1 MVLFYWA
8 ISKGSMA
15 NMTIIEKIGALVFLT
30 IIVIVY
36 LLEACIGLV
45 YAINKLRGKLKVNPF
60 VSKSALLIHLLA
72 TIGII
77 CFLYGYF
84 VEPYW
89 IEVRTIEIKT
99 EKLREAGF
107 KLVHISD
114 MHCDRKM
121 RNEKRVV
128 ELVNAINPDVIVFT
142 GDTINTPVAL
152 TTFKDTMKSLKAVIG
167 KYAVLGNYDVWYWSD
182 LDLFSDTGFKV
193 LEQDVITIRKNNEVI
208 QVSGLSVGNSKL
220 YPQVLKSLSFDRFNL
235 LLYHYPG
242 LIEGLKDFNIDLY
255 LAGHTHGGQVAMPLY
270 GALVTLSKHGKK
282 YESGKY
288 IVGDTVLY
296 VNRGIGMEGG
306 FAPRVRFWARPEIT
320 VFNIVPEGSI

>member
-1 MVLFYWA
+1 
-8 ISKGSMA
+8 
-15 NMTIIEKIGALVFLT
+15 MTIIEKIGAMVFLA

-36 LLEACIGLV
+36 LLEVRFSLV

-72 TIGII
+72 TIGIV

-89 IEVRTIEIKT
+89 IEVKTIEIKT
-99 EKLREAGF
+99 EKLREASF

-114 MHCDRKM
+114 MHCDKKV

-142 GDTINTPVAL
+142 GDTINTSVAL
-152 TTFKDTMKSLKAVIG
+152 ATFKDTMKSLKAIIG
-167 KYAVLGNYDVWYWSD
+167 KFAVLGNYDVWYWSD

-193 LEQDVITIRKNNEVI
+193 LEQDVVTIKKNNEVI
-208 QVSGLSVGNSKL
+208 QVSGLSVGYSEL
-220 YPQVLKSLSFDRFNL
+220 YSQVLKSVSSERFNV
-235 LLYHYPG
+235 LLYHYPD
-242 LIEGLKDFNIDLY
+242 LIENLGDFNIDLY

-270 GALVTLSKHGKK
+270 GALVTLSKYGKK

-306 FAPRVRFWARPEIT
+306 YAPRVRFWARPEIT
-320 VFNIVPEGSI
+320 VFNIVSERRY

>member
-1 MVLFYWA
+1 M
-8 ISKGSMA
+8 S
-15 NMTIIEKIGALVFLT
+15 IIEKIGALVFLA

-36 LLEACIGLV
+36 LLEVRICLV

-60 VSKSALLIHLLA
+60 VGKSALLIHLLA

-89 IEVRTIEIKT
+89 IEVKTIEIKT
-99 EKLREAGF
+99 EKLREVGF

-114 MHCDRKM
+114 MHCDKKV

-142 GDTINTPVAL
+142 GDTINTSVAL
-152 TTFKDTMKSLKAVIG
+152 ATFKDTMKSLKAIIG
-167 KYAVLGNYDVWYWSD
+167 KFAVPGNYDVWYWSE
-182 LDLFSDTGFKV
+182 LGLFSDTGFKV
-193 LEQDVITIRKNNEVI
+193 LEQDVVTIKKNNEVI
-208 QVSGLSVGNSKL
+208 QVSGLGVGYSEL
-220 YPQVLKSLSFDRFNL
+220 YPRVLKSVSSERFNV
-235 LLYHYPG
+235 LLYHYPD
-242 LIEGLKDFNIDLY
+242 LIEDLEDFNVDLY

-288 IVGDTVLY
+288 IVGETVLY
-296 VNRGIGMEGG
+296 INRGIGMEGG

-320 VFNIVPEGSI
+320 VFNIVPERSI

>member
-1 MVLFYWA
+1 
-8 ISKGSMA
+8 
-15 NMTIIEKIGALVFLT
+15 MTIIEKIGAMVFLA

-36 LLEACIGLV
+36 LFEVRFSLV

-72 TIGII
+72 TIGIV

-89 IEVRTIEIKT
+89 IEVKTIEIKT
-99 EKLREAGF
+99 EKLREASF

-114 MHCDRKM
+114 MHCDKKV

-142 GDTINTPVAL
+142 GDTINTSVAL
-152 TTFKDTMKSLKAVIG
+152 ATFKDTMKSLKAIIG
-167 KYAVLGNYDVWYWSD
+167 KFAVLGNYDVWYWSD

-193 LEQDVITIRKNNEVI
+193 LEQDVVTIKKNNEVI
-208 QVSGLSVGNSKL
+208 QVSGLSVGYSEL
-220 YPQVLKSLSFDRFNL
+220 YSQVLKSVSSERFNV
-235 LLYHYPG
+235 LLYHYPD
-242 LIEGLKDFNIDLY
+242 LIENLGDFNIDLY

-270 GALVTLSKHGKK
+270 GALVTLSKYGKK

-306 FAPRVRFWARPEIT
+306 YAPRVRFWARPEIT
-320 VFNIVPEGSI
+320 VFNIVSERRY

>member
-1 MVLFYWA
+1 
-8 ISKGSMA
+8 
-15 NMTIIEKIGALVFLT
+15 MTIIEKIGAMVFLA

-36 LLEACIGLV
+36 LLEVRFSLV

-72 TIGII
+72 TIGIV

-89 IEVRTIEIKT
+89 IEVKTIEIKT
-99 EKLREAGF
+99 EKLREASF

-114 MHCDRKM
+114 MHCDKKV

-142 GDTINTPVAL
+142 GDTINTSVAL
-152 TTFKDTMKSLKAVIG
+152 ATFKDTMKSLKAIIG
-167 KYAVLGNYDVWYWSD
+167 KFAVLGNYDVWYWSD

-193 LEQDVITIRKNNEVI
+193 LEQDVVTVKKNNEVI
-208 QVSGLSVGNSKL
+208 QVSGLSVGYSEL
-220 YPQVLKSLSFDRFNL
+220 YSQVLKSVSSERFNV
-235 LLYHYPG
+235 LLYHYPD
-242 LIEGLKDFNIDLY
+242 LIENLGDFNIDLY

-270 GALVTLSKHGKK
+270 GALVTLSKYGKK

-306 FAPRVRFWARPEIT
+306 YAPRVRFWARPEIT
-320 VFNIVPEGSI
+320 VFNIVSERRY